1 MASDTVGKLTF
12 EVVADTSQAQ
22 KGLEDFNDSMV
33 DTQKVAKETEE
44 KVGEA
49 ESGIS
54 VKGVAIAAA
63 VGAAVI
69 ELGKKVAEA
78 TNEIQSGR
86 ATIVAATGATGEAL
100 DGLMESAK
108 SVYEN
113 SEESFDNV
121 SRAIGEV
128 NTRLGL
134 TGEALE
140 EATGIFLD
148 FADVTNQDVQ
158 QSIISVTQAMNKW
171 NMEADDLP
179 ELLDKLT
186 YAGQA
191 SGISVSTLTQNLT
204 QNAGTLRAMGY
215 SMDEAIAMMMQFELQ
230 GIDSSSVLMGMKK
243 SFEDSA
249 KAGTDARLD
258 WESLMYSIAYATDET
273 QANEIAIQ
281 AFGNRIATD
290 MVSAL
295 QDGKLNFD
303 QFTEGLQNAN
313 GTLAETDA
321 ASKTTADR
329 IETLKHSITLMLA
342 EVGEEMAPLIEE
354 MLPTVKT
361 LIEAVFEAIK
371 PLIPVLGDLIK
382 TLLPPL
388 TEIIVQLTDVL
399 VPIIESV
406 LPPLA
411 SLLKLVGTVLSA
423 LLSIA
428 SPLLEAVGDILEVG
442 VKLVSSLLTPLLE
455 LITPIFQL
463 IADAINAVLSP
474 LLTVLSSIVGWIDKI
489 IGGIKRLVSWLGNA
503 AKSLFGFEKGIEE
516 SEDGLVEFS
525 GELDKSGDSVKKY
538 IADVDGMGDALLEG
552 ADAFG
557 AAIPPMDDYSV
568 AVDRTT
574 ESVKDESGAVEEN
587 TEVTEENTEAKKVST
602 QYSEEEIKANI
613 ANKESKEE
621 ESKAKEDDTKA
632 TKENTQAEREAI
644 LAQREAEKL
653 AQERIR
659 TADEWTQ
666 KLVQQEAQSEQ
677 TRASELE
684 AAGDIEEAYAIRARL
699 IDEEMNREIEAMQK
713 LVAENRAT
721 EEEITNIRQ
730 YYANKQE
737 QNNKAKTTAIQK
749 QEEKLAKDKKE
760 AQKKADD
767 AIVKSSKEAK
777 EKIKN
782 DITNTIN
789 MVMSMANSITS
800 IIEKVGSNIEKELEN
815 IQKAREDDLKHY
827 KEQSN
832 SQLAILEDK
841 NAKGLLS
848 DEEYK
853 LSKKKIEDDI
863 ARYTQE
869 RTQKD
874 EQAEM
879 ELKRKLNEANEKA
892 FKARK
897 ATAIAQAVIDGASA
911 IMQGFAQLGPI
922 AGAIAAGVM
931 AGVTAA
937 QIAVIASEEYV
948 PSYAIGAEYIPEDQ
962 LAMLHRGEMILTKQE
977 ATRFRDFGGL
987 YGLEKVASTPMA
999 VNYDKL
1005 APLSINN
1012 HLSAVLEVDGTQLG
1026 VAVLKNIDNAS
1037 AFVLR

>member
-69 ELGKKVAEA
+69 ELGKAVVQA
-78 TNEIQSGR
+78 TGEIQTGQ
-86 ATIVAATGATGEAL
+86 ATIVNATGATGEAL
-100 DGLMESAK
+100 AGLMDSAK
-108 SVYEN
+108 AVYAD
-113 SEESFDNV
+113 SEQSFDEV
-121 SRAIGEV
+121 ARAIGEV

-140 EATGIFLD
+140 ETTGIFLD
-148 FADVTNQDVQ
+148 FADATGQDVQ
-158 QSIISVTQAMNKW
+158 QSVISVSQAMNRW
-171 NMEADDLP
+171 NIEAEGLP
-179 ELLDKLT
+179 SLLDKLT

-191 SGISVSTLTQNLT
+191 SGISVATLTQNLT
-204 QNAGTLRAMGY
+204 ANAGTLQAMGY
-215 SMDEAIAMMMQFELQ
+215 SIDESIAMMMQFEKQ
-230 GIDSSSVLMGMKK
+230 GIDASSVLMGMKK

-249 KAGTDARLD
+249 KAGTDARMD
-258 WESLMYSIAYATDET
+258 WEALMYSIAYATDET
-273 QANEIAIQ
+273 EANELAIN

-295 QDGKLNFD
+295 QSGKLNFD
-303 QFTEGLQNAN
+303 EFAEGIAN
-313 GTLAETDA
+313 SNGLLEQTDE

-329 IETLKHSITLMLA
+329 IETLKHTVTLMLS
-342 EVGEEMAPLIEE
+342 EVGEEMAPLVEE
-354 MLPTVKT
+354 LLPTVKV
-361 LIEAVFEAIK
+361 LITALFDALR
-371 PLIPVLGDLIK
+371 PLIPIIGELAK

-388 TEIIVQLTDVL
+388 TEVIVQIINIL
-399 VPIIESV
+399 VPIIEAV

-411 SLLKLVGTVLSA
+411 SLLKVIGTVLSA
-423 LLSIA
+423 LLTVVA
-428 SPLLEAVGDILEVG
+428 PLLNVLSDVLSVLSPILE
-442 VKLVSSLLTPLLE
+442 LLTPLLE
-455 LITPIFQL
+455 LLTPLFTT
-463 IADAINAVLSP
+463 IAEAINAVLSP
-474 LLTVLSSIVGWIDKI
+474 LISVLSTIVGWIDGI
-489 IGGIKRLVSWLGNA
+489 VGSIKRLVSWLGNA
-503 AKSLFGFEKGIEE
+503 AKSLFGFGDGAEDAEEAVESYSVELGNSEKTVADYTKDM
-516 SEDGLVEFS
+516 DGLT
-525 GELDKSGDSVKKY
+525 
-538 IADVDGMGDALLEG
+538 DALLEG

-557 AAIPPMDDYSV
+557 AAIPAMDEYGNKIDL
-568 AVDRTT
+568 TT
-574 ESVKDESGAVEEN
+574 GKVQVE
-587 TEVTEENTEAKKVST
+587 TKAIDDNTEAENENGEAKKIST
-602 QYSEEEIKANI
+602 KYTEEELEAY
-613 ANKESKEE
+613 NKSKD
-621 ESKAKEDDTKA
+621 AEDEKTKSTEKDTKA
-632 TKENTQAEREAI
+632 TKEKTQAEREDI
-644 LAQREAEKL
+644 IAQREAEKL
-653 AQERIR
+653 EQERIR
-659 TADEWTQ
+659 TADQWIS
-666 KLVQQEAQSEQ
+666 KLEQQETQAQQ

-684 AAGDIEEAYAIRARL
+684 ASGDIEGAYAIRAKL
-699 IDEEMNREIEAMQK
+699 IEEEMDREIEAMQK

-721 EEEITNIRQ
+721 EEEITNIRKF
-730 YYANKQE
+730 YANKQE
-737 QNNKAKTTAIQK
+737 QNNKDKTAAIKK
-749 QEEKLAKDKKE
+749 QEEKLAKEKEE

-767 AIVKSSKEAK
+767 AIVKSNKEAV
-777 EKIKN
+777 EKIKS
-782 DITNTIN
+782 DITYAIDTI
-789 MVMSMANSITS
+789 MKLANSIVS
-800 IIEKVGSNIEKELEN
+800 VIQKVGDNYKAELDN
-815 IQKAREDDLKHY
+815 LNKAREKDLNNYNRQAEEKIAIIE
-827 KEQSN
+827 EQ
-832 SQLAILEDK
+832 
-841 NAKGLLS
+841 NAKGLIS
-848 DEEYK
+848 DEDYK
-853 LSKKKIEDDI
+853 NRKKKIEDEL
-863 ARYTQE
+863 ARYTKE

-874 EQAEM
+874 QKAEM
-879 ELKRKLNEANEKA
+879 ELKRKVNEANEKA

-962 LAMLHRGEMILTKQE
+962 LALLHRGEMILTKQE
-977 ATRFRDFGGL
+977 ATRFRDFGGM

-1005 APLSINN
+1005 APLSIDN